1 MNIIKDDKYFMKKAL
16 RRAKDAAKD
25 GEVPVGA
32 VVVYDG
38 KVISSGRNRREK
50 NKNALCHA
58 EIEAIHR
65 ACKKLGGWRLFEC
78 TLYVTL
84 EPCAMCYGAVVNSR
98 FKRVVF
104 GATDKRFGAVGGMA
118 DLSALPFNHLPQ
130 IEKGV
135 LAEECSA
142 LLSEFFKDLRVKKE
156 TFKKL

>member
-104 GATDKRFGAVGGMA
+104 GATDKRFGAVGGRA
-118 DLSALPFNHLPQ
+118 DLSALPFHPLPQ
-130 IEKGV
+130 IETGV